1 MSTWATG
8 SRAATG
14 CSTKSA
20 SAPSSASP
28 APVGNGS
35 GSASKTASSPLPPR
49 RASARHARD
58 SRARKAR
65 PSATASRS
73 SLVSGL
79 RGVLLAGAVAFFCGP
94 LAAQDP
100 STARSLEELIP
111 DSAVAD
117 PESWARQ
124 GEPAQADA
132 SAAIDPATPL
142 DPLPGVTLAWPD
154 TLELPPLPELTP
166 EPEVQYADLQ
176 LSGPQLAFSEAATEK
191 IGDNIVLGFPQ
202 KEPPF
207 SASGDFV
214 DRFAA
219 LSTIRNI
226 DDDSDNLA
234 QLAARAREDEALLEN
249 LLRVYGYYDGRVIR
263 SIGGLQPGQAEARAD
278 PVVRFDIVPGER
290 YTYGAVD
297 LGNLAS
303 APDAGVLRSAFEI
316 QPGDYLQSDV
326 IVQERADLDVALGET
341 GYPFAAI
348 SDPELLIDH
357 ERREGDLTMP
367 VEPKGK
373 YKFGAVVSSDPDF
386 LSSEHL
392 ARIARFEPGDT
403 YQRSLE
409 LDLRRAIL
417 ATGLVSSVTLTPRET
432 APPQGGEPGTVAMD
446 VGFERAKLRTIAG
459 AVGYGT
465 QEGLRAEASWE
476 HRNFFPPEGLLRIRA
491 IAGTQEQL
499 GGVTVR
505 FNNFRRR
512 DQVLTFDA
520 YAAAQD
526 NAAFDART
534 VALVASFERVSNLL
548 FQKPFSWSVGAE
560 VLYTDE
566 RNRQIEIEVP
576 DGDDEDDDPDTIT
589 VPRPRQEYF
598 IAGLHG
604 RATLDSTDDLL
615 DPTRGFRLTGFV
627 APEASH
633 TQGAQYFYV
642 RAQADASY
650 YQQIGSG
657 TVLAGRVRL
666 ASIPGAPLFAI
677 APSRRL
683 YAGGG
688 ASVRGYGYQ
697 AIGPRDEI
705 GQPTGGRSLSEVS
718 LEARIKTGF
727 FGGNLSVVPFFDAG
741 AVGRDPTPGFD
752 ALKFGAGVGVRYA
765 TGFGPLRVDV
775 GFPLNPE
782 KEDSFVAV
790 YVSLGQAF

>member
-1 MSTWATG
+1 M
-8 SRAATG
+8 
-14 CSTKSA
+14 
-20 SAPSSASP
+20 
-28 APVGNGS
+28 
-35 GSASKTASSPLPPR
+35 
-49 RASARHARD
+49 
-58 SRARKAR
+58 
-65 PSATASRS
+65 
-73 SLVSGL
+73 
-79 RGVLLAGAVAFFCGP
+79 
-94 LAAQDP
+94 
-100 STARSLEELIP
+100 
-111 DSAVAD
+111 
-117 PESWARQ
+117 
-124 GEPAQADA
+124 
-132 SAAIDPATPL
+132 
-142 DPLPGVTLAWPD
+142 DPLPGVSLAWPD
-154 TLELPPLPELTP
+154 TLELPPLPELAA
-166 EPEVQYADLQ
+166 EPEVQYADLE
-176 LSGPQLAFSEAATEK
+176 LSGPELAFSDAAIEK
-191 IGDNIVLGFPQ
+191 IGDNLVLGFPQ

-207 SASGDFV
+207 SASGDFI
-214 DRFAA
+214 DRFAS
-219 LSTIRNI
+219 LSTIRNLE
-226 DDDSDNLA
+226 DDSDNLA
-234 QLAARAREDEALLEN
+234 QLAARAREDETLLEN

-263 SIGGLQPGQAEARAD
+263 SIGGLEPGQENATTE

-290 YTYGAVD
+290 YTYGAID

-303 APDAGVLRSAFEI
+303 APDAVELRRAFEI
-316 QPGDYLQSDV
+316 QPGDFLQSDV
-326 IVQERADLDVALGET
+326 IVQERADLDIALGET

-348 SDPELLIDH
+348 TDPELLIDH

-367 VEPKGK
+367 VEPNGK
-373 YKFGAVVSSDPDF
+373 YNFGEVVSSDPEF
-386 LSSEHL
+386 LSSRHL
-392 ARIARFEPGDT
+392 SRIARFEPGDT

-409 LDLRRAIL
+409 FDLRRAIL

-432 APPQGGEPGTVAMD
+432 SAPQGDEPGTVAMD
-446 VGFERAKLRTIAG
+446 VNIQRAELRTIAG
-459 AVGYGT
+459 AIGYGT
-465 QEGLRAEASWE
+465 EEGFRVEASWE
-476 HRNFFPPEGLLRIRA
+476 HRNFFPPEGLLRFRA

-512 DQVLTFDA
+512 DQVLAFDA
-520 YAAAQD
+520 YASNQE

-534 VALVASFERVSNLL
+534 VALAASFERLSTLL
-548 FQKPFSWSVGAE
+548 FQKPFSWALGAE

-576 DGDDEDDDPDTIT
+576 DGPDEDDEPDTML

-598 IAGLHG
+598 IAGVRG
-604 RATLDSTDDLL
+604 RATIDTTDDFL

-633 TQGAQYFYV
+633 TRGEQFFYV
-642 RAQADASY
+642 RTQADASY
-650 YQQIGSG
+650 YREIGGG

-697 AIGPRDEI
+697 AIGPRDDI
-705 GQPTGGRSLSEVS
+705 GQPTGGRSLSEIS

-727 FGGNLSVVPFFDAG
+727 FDGNLSVVPFFDAG
-741 AVGRDPTPGFD
+741 AVGLDPTPGFD

-765 TGFGPLRVDV
+765 TGFGPLRLDV

-782 KEDSFVAV
+782 ADDNFVAV